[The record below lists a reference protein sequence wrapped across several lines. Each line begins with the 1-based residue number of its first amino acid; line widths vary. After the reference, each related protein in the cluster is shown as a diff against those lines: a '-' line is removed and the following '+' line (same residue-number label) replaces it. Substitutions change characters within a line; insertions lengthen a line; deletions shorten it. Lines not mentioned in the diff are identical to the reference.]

1 MSPARKTRSS
11 ARAAAAA
18 GTQINNNDKKV
29 NRKPGKK
36 RVKILMDDNS
46 SDDEPK
52 ITKFQVTSV
61 HDGKIL
67 SHLFSLCYFDRIFV
81 SGKLGIMTKSLI
93 ENLERKG

>member
-61 HDGKIL
+61 HDGKKLSFVFFIFIL
-67 SHLFSLCYFDRIFV
+67 TRFFV
-81 SGKLGIMTKSLI
+81 FGKLKIMTKRLI
-93 ENLERKG
+93 EN

>member
-61 HDGKIL
+61 HDGKKL
-67 SHLFSLCYFDRIFV
+67 SYLSLFHVINDKKVNRKPEKERV
-81 SGKLGIMTKSLI
+81 KLFNDQACL
-93 ENLERKG
+93 

>member
-61 HDGKIL
+61 HDGKKL
-67 SHLFSLCYFDRIFV
+67 SYVSFFHVINDKKVNRKPEKRRVKLFNDQACL
-81 SGKLGIMTKSLI
+81 
-93 ENLERKG
+93 

>member
-1 MSPARKTRSS
+1 MFPLLICEVFISGKVLKIIIA
-11 ARAAAAA
+11 
-18 GTQINNNDKKV
+18 KKV

-61 HDGKIL
+61 HDGKKL
-67 SHLFSLCYFDRIFV
+67 SFFYLPVLF
-81 SGKLGIMTKSLI
+81 
-93 ENLERKG
+93 

>member
-61 HDGKIL
+61 HDGKKLHTSIKVQL
-67 SHLFSLCYFDRIFV
+67 FWEGHKNSHHPPYGFDV
-81 SGKLGIMTKSLI
+81 Y
-93 ENLERKG
+93 

>member
-1 MSPARKTRSS
+1 MFCYFPHTIFCFWDIR
-11 ARAAAAA
+11 
-18 GTQINNNDKKV
+18 NNDKKV

-61 HDGKIL
+61 HDGKKL
-67 SHLFSLCYFDRIFV
+67 S
-81 SGKLGIMTKSLI
+81 
-93 ENLERKG
+93 